1 MADYMT
7 MFDSEYLGAWD
18 LMGRDVVV
26 TISRVQGMEITGEGG
41 KKNKKPVVWFEGK
54 QKGAIINKT
63 NAKAISG
70 MYGRDTSAW
79 VGKRIT
85 LYPTQTQ
92 VGSETKECI
101 RVRPVPPPDAPR
113 GKRSETT
120 ESPAEAAADAE

>member
-7 MFDSEYLGAWD
+7 MFDSEYIGAWD

-26 TISRVQGMEITGEGG
+26 TISRVQGMTITGEGG
-41 KKNKKPVVWFEGK
+41 KKNKKPVIWFEGK
-54 QKGAIINKT
+54 EKGCICNKT

-70 MYGRDTSAW
+70 MYGRDTSQW
-79 VGKRIT
+79 IGKRIT

-101 RVRPVPPPDAPR
+101 RVRPTPPAESNR
-113 GKRSETT
+113 GKKPT
-120 ESPAEAAADAE
+120 EPEATDAAQ